1 MVTRERK
8 CDNPVP
14 QNGGKPCDP
23 KGATETR
30 TDCNQPCDSETNFH
44 FLPIGN
50 LKKIYML
57 LFYSTEKA
65 YYQDK

>member
-23 KGATETR
+23 KGATETK

-44 FLPIGN
+44 FL
-50 LKKIYML
+50 
-57 LFYSTEKA
+57 
-65 YYQDK
+65 QDK